1 MTAKNLKG
9 SIVALI
15 TPFHEDGTVNFEK
28 LAQLVDFRLENG
40 TDGGLRICDQ
50 AGGRPG
56 AGDRGQ
62 RLQLHPDHVGEEPE
76 L

>member
-28 LAQLVDFRLENG
+28 LAQLVDFHLENG
-40 TDGGLRICDQ
+40 TDGLLILGTT
-50 AGGRPG
+50 
-56 AGDRGQ
+56 
-62 RLQLHPDHVGEEPE
+62 GESSAMSHE
-76 L
+76 